1 MSRPRDITSRDT
13 CAVTS
18 PRYVTTT
25 RTRRAPSTPP
35 ASRPR
40 DAGRSRPLRRHV
52 PPQHGD
58 VHDVTSCDRD
68 AGRSRPLRRHVPPS
82 TSKFT
87 RTPRRLC
94 AGAGRIRV
102 RLGSGRAVA
111 GCIQG
116 GHVPYAVAPR
126 HPDGGEVGERRGQ
139 RKSGGGCGMIGK
151 EAVGRES
158 ERARG
163 RGRARASERE
173 GGRASKRE

>member
-58 VHDVTSCDRD
+58 VHDVTSRDRD
-68 AGRSRPLRRHVPPS
+68 AGGHVLCAVTSRPNMGTCTTSRHV
-82 TSKFT
+82 T
-87 RTPRRLC
+87 
-94 AGAGRIRV
+94 AM
-102 RLGSGRAVA
+102 
-111 GCIQG
+111 QG
-116 GHVPYAVAPR
+116 GHVLYAVTSR
-126 HPDGGEVGERRGQ
+126 HQQANLHGLQGACVPVRAGSESDSDPAVPSPDAFRAVTSPTPSRRATQMAERWAKGE
-139 RKSGGGCGMIGK
+139 
-151 EAVGRES
+151 GRES
-158 ERARG
+158 RG
-163 RGRARASERE
+163 GAVE
-173 GGRASKRE
+173 